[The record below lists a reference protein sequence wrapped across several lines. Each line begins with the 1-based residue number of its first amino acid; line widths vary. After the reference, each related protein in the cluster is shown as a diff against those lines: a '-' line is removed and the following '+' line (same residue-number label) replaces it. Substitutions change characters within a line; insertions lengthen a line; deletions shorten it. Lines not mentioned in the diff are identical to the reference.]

1 MVSGRHTKLSALK
14 VNGAWRGFHWRSKSC
29 TSLSRFGPSQ
39 ERTTHNTLSHEDN
52 EEDEAEPEPKEQ
64 PEAETKDEPEPKDE
78 PKPEAETMEEAE
90 PMDEPEPE
98 TMEEA
103 EPMDEPEP
111 EPKEEPMA
119 EPEPEAE
126 AEAEPEPDPE
136 AGRSFICRVWALLRV
151 AARNVLVSVS
161 MRDLP
166 LRALSVWASVCMS

>member
-1 MVSGRHTKLSALK
+1 
-14 VNGAWRGFHWRSKSC
+14 
-29 TSLSRFGPSQ
+29 
-39 ERTTHNTLSHEDN
+39 
-52 EEDEAEPEPKEQ
+52 
-64 PEAETKDEPEPKDE
+64 
-78 PKPEAETMEEAE
+78 
-90 PMDEPEPE
+90 MDEPEAE

-111 EPKEEPMA
+111 EPKEEPKAEA
-119 EPEPEAE
+119 EPEAEAEAE

>member
-1 MVSGRHTKLSALK
+1 M
-14 VNGAWRGFHWRSKSC
+14 
-29 TSLSRFGPSQ
+29 
-39 ERTTHNTLSHEDN
+39 
-52 EEDEAEPEPKEQ
+52 
-64 PEAETKDEPEPKDE
+64 DE
-78 PKPEAETMEEAE
+78 PKPEAEPKEE
-90 PMDEPEPE
+90 P
-98 TMEEA
+98 EA

-111 EPKEEPMA
+111 EPKEEPKA
-119 EPEPEAE
+119 EPEPE

>member
-1 MVSGRHTKLSALK
+1 M
-14 VNGAWRGFHWRSKSC
+14 
-29 TSLSRFGPSQ
+29 
-39 ERTTHNTLSHEDN
+39 
-52 EEDEAEPEPKEQ
+52 DE
-64 PEAETKDEPEPKDE
+64 
-78 PKPEAETMEEAE
+78 PEAETMEEAE

-98 TMEEA
+98 
-103 EPMDEPEP
+103 PMDEPEI
-111 EPKEEPMA
+111 EPKEEPKAEA
-119 EPEPEAE
+119 EPETEAEAE

>member
-1 MVSGRHTKLSALK
+1 M
-14 VNGAWRGFHWRSKSC
+14 
-29 TSLSRFGPSQ
+29 
-39 ERTTHNTLSHEDN
+39 
-52 EEDEAEPEPKEQ
+52 
-64 PEAETKDEPEPKDE
+64 DEPEPKDE
-78 PKPEAETMEEAE
+78 PKPEAE

-98 TMEEA
+98 TM
-103 EPMDEPEP
+103 D
-111 EPKEEPMA
+111 EPKEAPKA

-126 AEAEPEPDPE
+126 AEAEPKPEPE

>member
-1 MVSGRHTKLSALK
+1 
-14 VNGAWRGFHWRSKSC
+14 
-29 TSLSRFGPSQ
+29 
-39 ERTTHNTLSHEDN
+39 
-52 EEDEAEPEPKEQ
+52 
-64 PEAETKDEPEPKDE
+64 
-78 PKPEAETMEEAE
+78 
-90 PMDEPEPE
+90 
-98 TMEEA
+98 MEEA

-111 EPKEEPMA
+111 EPKDEPKPEAEPMDEPEAEPKEEP

-126 AEAEPEPDPE
+126 AEAEPKPDPE

>member
-1 MVSGRHTKLSALK
+1 M
-14 VNGAWRGFHWRSKSC
+14 
-29 TSLSRFGPSQ
+29 
-39 ERTTHNTLSHEDN
+39 
-52 EEDEAEPEPKEQ
+52 EEA
-64 PEAETKDEPEPKDE
+64 EPKDE
-78 PKPEAETMEEAE
+78 PKPEAEPKEE
-90 PMDEPEPE
+90 P
-98 TMEEA
+98 EA

-111 EPKEEPMA
+111 EPKEEPKA

-126 AEAEPEPDPE
+126 AEPEPEPE

>member
-1 MVSGRHTKLSALK
+1 M
-14 VNGAWRGFHWRSKSC
+14 
-29 TSLSRFGPSQ
+29 
-39 ERTTHNTLSHEDN
+39 
-52 EEDEAEPEPKEQ
+52 
-64 PEAETKDEPEPKDE
+64 DE
-78 PKPEAETMEEAE
+78 PKPEAE

-98 TMEEA
+98 PMDEPKPEAEPKEEPEA

-111 EPKEEPMA
+111 EPKEEPEA
-119 EPEPEAE
+119 EPEPE

-136 AGRSFICRVWALLRV
+136 AGRSFICRVCALLRV

>member
-1 MVSGRHTKLSALK
+1 M
-14 VNGAWRGFHWRSKSC
+14 
-29 TSLSRFGPSQ
+29 
-39 ERTTHNTLSHEDN
+39 
-52 EEDEAEPEPKEQ
+52 
-64 PEAETKDEPEPKDE
+64 DEPEAKDE
-78 PKPEAETMEEAE
+78 PKP
-90 PMDEPEPE
+90 
-98 TMEEA
+98 EA

-111 EPKEEPMA
+111 EPKDEPKPEPEPMDEPEPEHKEEPKA

-126 AEAEPEPDPE
+126 AEAEPEPEPE

>member
-1 MVSGRHTKLSALK
+1 M
-14 VNGAWRGFHWRSKSC
+14 
-29 TSLSRFGPSQ
+29 
-39 ERTTHNTLSHEDN
+39 
-52 EEDEAEPEPKEQ
+52 
-64 PEAETKDEPEPKDE
+64 DEPEPKDE
-78 PKPEAETMEEAE
+78 PKPEAE

-98 TMEEA
+98 TM
-103 EPMDEPEP
+103 D
-111 EPKEEPMA
+111 EPKEAPKA

-126 AEAEPEPDPE
+126 AEAAPKPDPE